1 MRKGNRILNN
11 LSPFCVAAAGC
22 VCVWVTVLWSSVRS
36 FISYLAQGTNLLF
49 HIILSN
55 AIEVVGRFCTGFH
68 EEFDVVVVVVDVGPQ
83 DSRLLIFS
91 EEDWSFFGWCS
102 TSSYTILLY
111 CHIFSLKYRAMRPFS
126 NEKVFPKKLVKFK
139 SSFPFFWW
147 TYKCKM

>member
-11 LSPFCVAAAGC
+11 LSPFCVAAAG
-22 VCVWVTVLWSSVRS
+22 CVWVTVLWSSVRS

-68 EEFDVVVVVVDVGPQ
+68 EEFDVVVVDVGPQ

-111 CHIFSLKYRAMRPFS
+111 CHIFSLKYREMRPFS

-139 SSFPFFWW
+139 SSFPLFLVNL
-147 TYKCKM
+147 